1 MRQQPRITHGVVT
14 EGGHYEKQT
23 GLRNGSDLHCYVDRS
38 GLLLLRGSKVKLVR
52 INGELEVLGRNSAV
66 KLILAKEFCP
76 VCALLPAEH
85 DDDFCNMRYTK
96 EKQ

>member
-1 MRQQPRITHGVVT
+1 M
-14 EGGHYEKQT
+14 
-23 GLRNGSDLHCYVDRS
+23 
-38 GLLLLRGSKVKLVR
+38 KLVR
-52 INGELEVLGRNSAV
+52 INGELEVLGKNSAV

-85 DDDFCNMRYTK
+85 DDKHCPMRYTK

>member
-1 MRQQPRITHGVVT
+1 M
-14 EGGHYEKQT
+14 
-23 GLRNGSDLHCYVDRS
+23 
-38 GLLLLRGSKVKLVR
+38 KLVR

-66 KLILAKEFCP
+66 KLVLAKEFCP

-96 EKQ
+96 ENN

>member
-1 MRQQPRITHGVVT
+1 M
-14 EGGHYEKQT
+14 
-23 GLRNGSDLHCYVDRS
+23 DRS
-38 GLLLLRGSKVKLVR
+38 GLLLLRRPKVKFVR
-52 INGELEVLGRNSAV
+52 INGELEVLGKNSAV

-85 DDDFCNMRYTK
+85 DDKHCPMRYTK